1 MAQDLGSDAAVP
13 LAASSSVSTSST
25 CVVVP
30 CYNEATRFNSAAF
43 DAYLATSNDVSFV
56 LVNDGSRDA
65 TLSVLEALAAK
76 HPSRVRVLDVQP
88 NQGKAEAV
96 RRGMVLATE
105 GSQFEYAGFW
115 DADLATPLEDIG
127 VFVDVLKRLA
137 RVDVVFGTRIGLL
150 GRQIDRKPSRHYLG
164 RMFATGASIVLSL
177 PVYDTQCGAKL
188 FRVNDVNRGLFATRF
203 LSRWIFDV
211 ELIARYCRERSGL
224 VGIYELPLDQWR
236 DVGESKVR
244 PIDFVRSLGEML
256 IIYRTYA
263 RPGNRHWL
271 LELITAPF
279 IRYAAVGAIGTGFH
293 FATLSLCVEMLHLS
307 PTNGSLVG
315 AVVGALVNYVLN
327 YHLTFASQQSHKVTL
342 PRFLSVAAF
351 GVALNGLVVKF
362 ATETMNLHYLIAQG
376 LATVIVLVSGFVLNK
391 IWTFAQKA

>member
-1 MAQDLGSDAAVP
+1 MAGDLGSHAP
-13 LAASSSVSTSST
+13 ST

-30 CYNEATRFNSAAF
+30 CYNEETRFDSAAF
-43 DAYLATSNDVSFV
+43 DAYLASTHDVSFV

-65 TLSVLEALAAK
+65 TLGVLEALAAK

-96 RRGMVLATE
+96 RRGMLLATE
-105 GSQFEYAGFW
+105 GSTFEYAGFW
-115 DADLATPLEDIG
+115 DADLATPLDAIA
-127 VFVDVLKRLA
+127 VFIAVFHRLE
-137 RVDVVFGTRIGLL
+137 RVDVVFGTRVGLL

-211 ELIARYCRERSGL
+211 ELVARYCRERSGL
-224 VGIYELPLDQWR
+224 IGIYEQPLDQWR

-244 PIDFVRSLGEML
+244 PIDFVRALGEML

-279 IRYAAVGAIGTGFH
+279 IRYAAVGAIGTLFH
-293 FATLSLCVEMLHLS
+293 FATLSACVELAGLS

-342 PRFLSVAAF
+342 PRFLTVAAF
-351 GVALNGLVVKF
+351 GVLLNGAVVKLM
-362 ATETMNLHYLIAQG
+362 TETMSVHYLVAQAV
-376 LATVIVLVSGFVLNK
+376 ATIIVLGSGFVLNK
-391 IWTFAQKA
+391 IWTFARKA

>member
-1 MAQDLGSDAAVP
+1 MAQDGSDAP
-13 LAASSSVSTSST
+13 ST

-30 CYNEATRFNSAAF
+30 CYNEATRFDSAAF
-43 DAYLATSNDVSFV
+43 DAYLATTNDVSFV

-76 HPSRVRVLDVQP
+76 HPTRVRVLDVQP

-96 RRGMVLATE
+96 RRGMLLATE

-115 DADLATPLEDIG
+115 DADLATPLDAIA
-127 VFVDVLKRLA
+127 VFIDVFKRLA
-137 RVDVVFGTRIGLL
+137 RVDVVFGTRVGLL
-150 GRQIDRKPSRHYLG
+150 GRQIERKPSRHYLG

-188 FRVNDVNRGLFATRF
+188 FRVSDVNRGLFATRF

-211 ELIARYCRERSGL
+211 ELVARYCRERSGL
-224 VGIYELPLDQWR
+224 VGIYEQPLDQWR

-244 PIDFVRSLGEML
+244 PIDFVRALGEML

-279 IRYAAVGAIGTGFH
+279 IRYAAVGAIGTLFH
-293 FATLSLCVEMLHLS
+293 FATLSACVELAHLS

-342 PRFLSVAAF
+342 PRFLTVAAF
-351 GVALNGLVVKF
+351 GVLLNGGVVKF
-362 ATETMNLHYLIAQG
+362 MTEAMSMHYLAAQA
-376 LATVIVLVSGFVLNK
+376 LATIIVLGSGFVLNK
-391 IWTFAQKA
+391 IWTFAQKT

>member
-1 MAQDLGSDAAVP
+1 MARDESGASGAA
-13 LAASSSVSTSST
+13 ST

-30 CYNEATRFNSAAF
+30 CYNEATRFDSAAF
-43 DAYLATSNDVSFV
+43 DAYLATTSDVSFV

-65 TLSVLEALAAK
+65 TLTVLEALAAR

-96 RRGMVLATE
+96 RRGMQLATE
-105 GSQFEYAGFW
+105 NADFEYAGFW
-115 DADLATPLEDIG
+115 DADLATPLGEIP
-127 VFVDVLKRLA
+127 VFIEVFKRLA
-137 RVDVVFGTRIGLL
+137 RIDIVFGTRVGLL
-150 GRQIDRKPSRHYLG
+150 GRQIERKPSRHYLG
-164 RMFATGASIVLSL
+164 RVFATAASIVLSL

-188 FRVNDVNRGLFATRF
+188 FRVNDVNRSLFATRF
-203 LSRWIFDV
+203 LSRWIFDI
-211 ELIARYCRERSGL
+211 ELVARYCRERSGL
-224 VGIYELPLDQWR
+224 VGIYEQPLDQWR

-244 PIDFVRSLGEML
+244 PIDFVRAAGEML

-279 IRYAAVGAIGTGFH
+279 IRYAAVGAIGTLFH
-293 FATLSLCVEMLHLS
+293 FATLSACVELAHFS

-342 PRFLSVAAF
+342 PRFLAVAAF
-351 GVALNGLVVKF
+351 GVALNGGVVKF
-362 ATETMNLHYLIAQG
+362 MTEAMSLHYLVAQG
-376 LATVIVLVSGFVLNK
+376 FATIIVLGSGFVLNK
-391 IWTFAQKA
+391 IWTFAKRS

>member
-1 MAQDLGSDAAVP
+1 MPREGSDAP
-13 LAASSSVSTSST
+13 ST

-30 CYNEATRFNSAAF
+30 CYNEETRFDSAAF
-43 DAYLATSNDVSFV
+43 DAYLATTNDVSFV

-65 TLSVLEALAAK
+65 TLTVLEALAAK

-96 RRGMVLATE
+96 RRGMLLATE
-105 GSQFEYAGFW
+105 GSEFEYAGFW
-115 DADLATPLEDIG
+115 DADLATPLDAIA
-127 VFVDVLKRLA
+127 VFIEVFKRLA
-137 RVDVVFGTRIGLL
+137 RVDVVFGTRVGLL
-150 GRQIDRKPSRHYLG
+150 GRQIERKPSRHYLG

-188 FRVNDVNRGLFATRF
+188 FRVHDVNRGLFATRF

-211 ELIARYCRERSGL
+211 ELVARYCRERSGL
-224 VGIYELPLDQWR
+224 VGIYELPLDRWR

-244 PIDFVRSLGEML
+244 PIDFVRALGEML

-279 IRYAAVGAIGTGFH
+279 VRYAAVGAIGTLFH
-293 FATLSLCVEMLHLS
+293 FATLSACVELAHLS

-342 PRFLSVAAF
+342 PRFLTVAAF
-351 GVALNGLVVKF
+351 GVALNGGVVKF
-362 ATETMNLHYLIAQG
+362 MTETMGMHYLMAQA
-376 LATVIVLVSGFVLNK
+376 LATIIVLGSGFVLNK